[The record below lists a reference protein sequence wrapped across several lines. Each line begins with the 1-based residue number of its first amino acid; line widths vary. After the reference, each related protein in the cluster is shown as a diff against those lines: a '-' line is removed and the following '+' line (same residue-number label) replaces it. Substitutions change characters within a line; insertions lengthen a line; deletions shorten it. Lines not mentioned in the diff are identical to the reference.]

1 MHPYAAFHK
10 CAVCETIQNLQNRP
24 AILILMGVTGSGKT
38 TVGQLLTADVGWKYF
53 DADDFHTAAN
63 IEKMKQGVPLN
74 DADREPWLLRL
85 REVIRECLATNEP
98 AIFSCS
104 ALKESYRELLM
115 IDDRVQLVYLKGT
128 AQLISQR
135 LKNRSDHYMNPALL
149 ESQFETLEEPFDCLQ
164 VDVSNPPREIV
175 STIKKHF
182 QLEALNS

>member
-1 MHPYAAFHK
+1 MHPQPAFHK
-10 CAVCETIQNLQNRP
+10 FVVCETIQSLQSRP

-63 IEKMKQGVPLN
+63 VEKMKQGVPLN

-85 REVIRECLATNEP
+85 REVISECLASNEP
-98 AIFSCS
+98 AVLACS
-104 ALKESYRELLM
+104 ALKGSYRELLL
-115 IDDRVQLVYLKGT
+115 IDGRVQLVYLKGT

-135 LKNRSDHYMNPALL
+135 LKNRRGHYMNPALL
-149 ESQFETLEEPFDCLQ
+149 ESQFETLEEPFDCLR
-164 VDVSNPPREIV
+164 VEVSNPPREIV
-175 STIKKHF
+175 TTIKEHF